1 MPKTPKIS
9 LEDIKDKHPSEMTRD
24 ELRVLIT
31 QQVKEEEQAAWDEA
45 RRKFPDK
52 LDVNRETPPPSY
64 AIWQGLAPKEE
75 KPKTYS
81 IKQLSHYMHRNE
93 LGDLEMLLNV
103 KRGKFC
109 FDKKAGEWWRF
120 DGVWRPDA
128 VSDFG
133 REVMNLAEHYDSAAK
148 KQWKVVMNP
157 KTVQEGKLT
166 EAKSLHKAFI
176 SRAKSLRGSSR
187 RTSVMRTAV
196 VGEESMAMSGEEWD
210 KYPTLLA
217 AQNGYVDL
225 ETGKLYP
232 PDPKM
237 YIRQRSPYPYVGLH
251 ARDPFFSDM
260 VFKLLCGSHGLM
272 SYVRKVIGYA
282 ATGLLTHKEFYA
294 AFGPLGNNGKSMF
307 FNAICDVMGDYAAT
321 LRTELLLEGKMLN
334 NEDPFWIAL
343 RNKRMAVASEA
354 KKGSK
359 FSMDRI
365 KLVTGSD
372 ATVVR
377 GLYEAPT
384 EIRMPCKLFLHT
396 NYIPR
401 AHGGDH
407 AFMDRIRIIPFT
419 ARFVN
424 DEKMVNFEKHIYM
437 GKPMNVIESQL
448 KKAGPAILSYVVNG
462 ARMYL
467 NGMDLT
473 PPEEVLKY
481 TREYIED
488 ADIIGEFVKMRC
500 ILGENK
506 KNQVKPLYSAFK
518 AFCAQETDK
527 PEKAIPAFG
536 SFVSDLVRREGITK
550 KTTNYAFFHGICL
563 RPEFLSE
570 KA

>member
-1 MPKTPKIS
+1 MGKQSEYTSP
-9 LEDIKDKHPSEMTRD
+9 DIQGKHPSEMTRE
-24 ELRVLIT
+24 ELRALIT
-31 QQVKEEEQAAWDEA
+31 QQVKDEEQAAWDEA
-45 RRKFPDK
+45 CAKFPDK

-75 KPKTYS
+75 KPEAYTR
-81 IKQLSHYMHRNE
+81 KQLQFYMNRNE
-93 LGDLEMLLNV
+93 LGDLEMLLNA

-109 FDKKAGEWWRF
+109 FDKKAGDWWMF
-120 DGVWRPDA
+120 DEVWRPDA
-128 VSDFG
+128 VSEFG
-133 REVMNLAEHYDSAAK
+133 REVMNLAEHYDKAAK
-148 KQWKVVMNP
+148 MQWKVVNDP
-157 KTVQEGKLT
+157 KTSEEGKLT
-166 EAKSLHKAFI
+166 EAKTLHRSFT

-187 RTSVMRTAV
+187 RTAVLRTAV
-196 VGEESMAMSGEEWD
+196 VGNDSMAISGEEWD

-217 AQNGYVDL
+217 APNGYVDL

-237 YIRQRSPYPYVGLH
+237 YIRQRSPYPYIGLH
-251 ARDPFFSDM
+251 ARDPFFDDM
-260 VFKLLCGSHGLM
+260 VEKLLCGSDGLM
-272 SYVRKVIGYA
+272 SYVQKVIGYA
-282 ATGLLTHKEFYA
+282 ATGNLTHKEFYA

-307 FNAICDVMGDYAAT
+307 FNAICDVLGDYAAT

-407 AFMDRIRIIPFT
+407 AFMDRLRIIPFV
-419 ARFVN
+419 ARFVS
-424 DEKMVNFEKHIYM
+424 DPKMVDEEKHIYM
-437 GKPMNVIESQL
+437 GKPMNVIENQL
-448 KKAGPAILSYVVNG
+448 QRAGSPILSYIVNG

-473 PPEEVLKY
+473 PPEEVQQY
-481 TREYIED
+481 TKEYIED
-488 ADIIGEFVKMRC
+488 ADIIGEFIKMRC
-500 ILGENK
+500 VLGENQK
-506 KNQVKPLYSAFK
+506 SQVKPLFNAFK
-518 AFCAQETDK
+518 AFCVQEKDK
-527 PEKAIPAFG
+527 PEKAIPAFS
-536 SFVSDLVRREGITK
+536 SFVSDLVRRDGITK
-550 KTTNYAFFHGICL
+550 KTTNYAFFYGVSL
-563 RPEFLSE
+563 RPEFHGE
-570 KA
+570 KL